1 MKVKSIDDYGIY
13 FDNGDSIGWY
23 HYQDCCETN
32 WPDFRQLKDT
42 GIFNEK
48 FTTPLIFEKCN
59 YGFRFGNEGKMYY
72 VPCYTDQNGYYSN
85 EVEITYFDHNT
96 NELSY
101 VLEDV
106 DCEDESYYE
115 WDTKNNFVKVN

>member
-13 FDNGDSIGWY
+13 FDNGDYIGWE
-23 HYQDCCETN
+23 HYQDCCEQN

-48 FTTPLIFEKCN
+48 FNTPLTFEKCE

-72 VPCYTDQNGYYSN
+72 VPCYSDQNGYYSY

-96 NELSY
+96 KKSSY

-106 DCEDESYYE
+106 DCEEESYCE
-115 WDTKNNFVKVN
+115 WDTKNDFVKVN

>member
-1 MKVKSIDDYGIY
+1 MKVKNIDDYGIY

-23 HYQDCCETN
+23 HYQDCCENN

-42 GIFNEK
+42 GIYNEK
-48 FTTPLIFEKCN
+48 FNTPLTFERCD

-85 EVEITYFDHNT
+85 EVEITYFDHT
-96 NELSY
+96 TKESSY
-101 VLEDV
+101 VLEEV

-115 WDTKNNFVKVN
+115 WDSKNDFVKVN

>member
-1 MKVKSIDDYGIY
+1 MKVKDIVEDGIF
-13 FDNGDSIGWY
+13 FDNGDFMGY
-23 HYQDCCETN
+23 EHCPDCCEIN

-48 FTTPLIFEKCN
+48 FTTPLTFEKCE

-85 EVEITYFDHNT
+85 NVDIVYLDHVT
-96 NELSY
+96 KESSY
-101 VLEDV
+101 VLKDV

-115 WDTKNNFVKVN
+115 WHTKNDFVKVN

>member
-48 FTTPLIFEKCN
+48 FTTPLIFEKCT

-85 EVEITYFDHNT
+85 EVEIQYFDHVT
-96 NELSY
+96 KESSY

-115 WDTKNNFVKVN
+115 WDTKNDFVKVN

>member
-1 MKVKSIDDYGIY
+1 MKVKDIVEDGVF
-13 FDNGDSIGWY
+13 FDNGDFMGY
-23 HYQDCCETN
+23 EHCPDCSEIN

-48 FTTPLIFEKCN
+48 FNTPLTFEKCD

-85 EVEITYFDHNT
+85 DVKIVYLDHNT
-96 NELSY
+96 KQSFY

-106 DCEDESYYE
+106 YCEDESYYE
-115 WDTKNNFVKVN
+115 WSTKNKFVKVS